1 MRVRN
6 ASNLRIGAATRHDKE
21 GRKEGRQ
28 VALDPDGP
36 PASALGRNRPN
47 KKTSAAAGARADRG
61 IHQSFNRDAIEQS
74 FLGAAERL
82 HGLRRRATPRRRRH
96 LAGLGAERMI
106 TPARRCCPNRHSGR
120 TIAPMPAQL
129 EHDPEKW
136 IPVFGK
142 DHAPT
147 IT

>member
-6 ASNLRIGAATRHDKE
+6 ASNLRIGAATRQDNEAGKRLSTLT
-21 GRKEGRQ
+21 GRRRPHWRATGQTKS
-28 VALDPDGP
+28 APD
-36 PASALGRNRPN
+36 
-47 KKTSAAAGARADRG
+47 AAGARADRG
-61 IHQSFNRDAIEQS
+61 IHRSFNRDAIEQS
-74 FLGAAERL
+74 FLGGAERL
-82 HGLRRRATPRRRRH
+82 HGLRRTATPRRRRH

-106 TPARRCCPNRHSGR
+106 TPARRCCPNRHSGQ